1 MTGGE
6 EMVFWDH
13 APELPGNMKR
23 LKVVTDAHTWVLVT
37 AHKDRTVAAP
47 EPRTATTSQ
56 GGVRPLVDSPPYRRH
71 GGAPALLG
79 NLPPSQPRNG
89 HGAY

>member
-23 LKVVTDAHTWVLVT
+23 LKVVTDAHT
-37 AHKDRTVAAP
+37 
-47 EPRTATTSQ
+47 
-56 GGVRPLVDSPPYRRH
+56 
-71 GGAPALLG
+71 
-79 NLPPSQPRNG
+79 
-89 HGAY
+89 